1 LFDDKLRCLPLYQGC
16 AFNYLKLSEIFMKS
30 KEKAKKDAEIIQTEK
45 QPETSAADGM
55 NTEETFEPTATA
67 QEDASPENTE
77 IPENAAQV
85 AESETAASA
94 DAAAAAQP
102 VVYGDKVLTKS
113 QKKKRAVLRWVLLS
127 FGIILMSF
135 SVYFFQTPNHFTL
148 GGIAGLALVLGEFIP
163 LDYEILMAIINVALL
178 ILGLIILGKQCTVR
192 TIFCSLFYTGIIW
205 LFEYFDIIEHINEAA
220 GRVGAATLTDE
231 PLMELV
237 YAILL
242 FGIGGAIVF
251 NCGASS
257 GGTDIIA
264 LILKK
269 FTRLNVGMA
278 LMIIDM
284 VIVLISCYTFSL
296 EIGLFS
302 VLGLFTKSFLLDG
315 VIESLGKTKYITI
328 ITENH
333 DIISDYI
340 LKVINHGYTIYD
352 AEGGYTHK
360 PKKVLVTVCKRNEAL
375 KLKMKIHQV
384 DPTAFVIITDANEI
398 LGKGFGGTI

>member
-1 LFDDKLRCLPLYQGC
+1 
-16 AFNYLKLSEIFMKS
+16 MKS

-360 PKKVLVTVCKRNEAL
+360 PKKVLVTVCTRNEAL
-375 KLKMKIHQV
+375 KRRMTIQQV
-384 DPTAFVIITDANEI
+384 APTAFVIITDANEI

>member
-1 LFDDKLRCLPLYQGC
+1 
-16 AFNYLKLSEIFMKS
+16 MKS

-55 NTEETFEPTATA
+55 NTEETFESTATA

>member
-1 LFDDKLRCLPLYQGC
+1 
-16 AFNYLKLSEIFMKS
+16 MKS

-269 FTRLNVGMA
+269 FTRLNVGMV

-284 VIVLISCYTFSL
+284 VIVPISCYTFSL

>member
-1 LFDDKLRCLPLYQGC
+1 
-16 AFNYLKLSEIFMKS
+16 MKS

-352 AEGGYTHK
+352 VEGGYTHK